1 MKVANANI
9 YKGYHEVVTDHFY
22 KWEKAQSKR
31 YFEYRKKW
39 VNNAKNLIVE
49 DFPLHL
55 DIGITNVCNLEC
67 TFCARTVLVN
77 ENKFRESAHMSFELF
92 KKIIDEATEIGTFSV
107 NLNLLNEPLTNP
119 ELVKMIKYAKM
130 KGIVDVHFH
139 SHGGLLTE
147 KKSLELIDS
156 GLDKLLVS
164 IDSSKKESYEKL
176 RVLSK
181 FDSVISNL
189 ARFKEIRDSRKSL
202 HPLIKCLF
210 IEFPGITQE
219 EIQENLEFGLK
230 LADCVG
236 FQEYIDPTNT
246 IGEKKE
252 YERDYQSSFACQQP
266 FTRLSI
272 AEDGTVSPCCLD
284 HEFDLSVGNVKTKSI
299 TDLWKSKEMEM
310 IRDKQ
315 KNGKFFEIPRCRNC
329 QMATDA
335 DEGIPTQFETY
346 GPTI

>member
-1 MKVANANI
+1 
-9 YKGYHEVVTDHFY
+9 
-22 KWEKAQSKR
+22 
-31 YFEYRKKW
+31 
-39 VNNAKNLIVE
+39 
-49 DFPLHL
+49 
-55 DIGITNVCNLEC
+55 
-67 TFCARTVLVN
+67 
-77 ENKFRESAHMSFELF
+77 
-92 KKIIDEATEIGTFSV
+92 
-107 NLNLLNEPLTNP
+107 
-119 ELVKMIKYAKM
+119 MIKYAKM